1 MAIINNDIMTTPDGF
16 SVTGAYISVGSNE
29 LKVYKD
35 ENGNFL
41 IDFTVTIWKDKSWHD
56 GGNRPFKTIGYI
68 QKPVTNIDQSVYTT
82 AYSYIKS
89 DFPNYT
95 NAES

>member
-1 MAIINNDIMTTPDGF
+1 MGIINNDSMTTPDGF
-16 SVTGAYISVGSNE
+16 SVTGAYISVGSND

-35 ENGNFL
+35 ENDNFF
-41 IDFTVTIWKDKSWHD
+41 IDFTATCWKDESWRA
-56 GGNRPFKTIGYI
+56 GGNRSFKTIGYI
-68 QKPVTNIDQSVYTT
+68 QKPVTNLNQSVYTT
-82 AYSYIKS
+82 AYDYIKI

>member
-1 MAIINNDIMTTPDGF
+1 MGIINNDNMTTPDGF
-16 SVTGAYISVGSNE
+16 SATGAYISVGSNE
-29 LKVYKD
+29 LKVYKND
-35 ENGNFL
+35 DGEYL
-41 IDFTVTIWKDKSWHD
+41 IDFVATCWKDQSSRID
-56 GGNRPFKTIGYI
+56 GARSFKTIGYI
-68 QKPVTNIDQSVYTT
+68 QKRVTELNQSVYTT